1 MTWYYAIGNE
11 RQGPVDDATLDRLYA
26 SGTVTG
32 ETLVWRA
39 GMADWQPLSQARPSA
54 PRPTPPVAP
63 PAPLPVPAPSPVS
76 TPGAGTPTPGL
87 EASGQRFGT
96 PAFGSPQPFGTPGA
110 GANAGAGAGGAGD
123 SRGAHLGAEPT
134 EDAEEA
140 YARIIGTGRSFAI
153 GDVITRGWNVVSAN
167 LGLAI
172 GATALVFVV
181 LMVASL
187 IPCVGSIINLV
198 IQGPMIAGLWVVFL
212 KLHRTG
218 SANFEDAF
226 AGFQMFLPLFL
237 VTLVQTL
244 LTVVALIPAFGLFF
258 LGGVLSNESETLGV
272 LLMVVG
278 GLVALVPAIYLGVSW
293 AFSLPLVVDKK
304 LDFWPAME
312 LSRKVVQR
320 HFFSVFGL
328 MICVGLI
335 VMVGLIALCVGILVA
350 IPVGLA
356 AMAAAYEDLFGNT
369 VPRTV

>member
-11 RQGPVDDATLDRLYA
+11 RQGPVDDATLDRLIA

-54 PRPTPPVAP
+54 PRPTPPVP
-63 PAPLPVPAPSPVS
+63 PPAAAPLPTPAPVS
-76 TPGAGTPTPGL
+76 TPAALTPTPGA
-87 EASGQRFGT
+87 EPSGQPRFGT
-96 PAFGSPQPFGTPGA
+96 PAFGSGHQFGNLGAAPAA
-110 GANAGAGAGGAGD
+110 GAAGD
-123 SRGAHLGAEPT
+123 SHGAHVGAEPT
-134 EDAEEA
+134 EDADEA
-140 YARIIGTGRSFAI
+140 YARITGTGRTFAI

-181 LMVASL
+181 LAVASV
-187 IPCVGSIINLV
+187 IPCIGSIIQLV
-198 IQGPMIAGLWVVFL
+198 IQGPMMAGLWVIFL

-218 SANFEDAF
+218 TATFEDAF

-237 VTLVQTL
+237 VTLVQSL
-244 LTVVALIPAFGLFF
+244 LTLVALIPAIGLFF
-258 LGGVLSNESETLGV
+258 LGGVMSNESEALGV
-272 LLMVVG
+272 MLMAFG

-293 AFSLPLVVDKK
+293 AFSLPLIIDKQ

-312 LSRKVVQR
+312 LSRKVVQGR
-320 HFFSVFGL
+320 FLNVFGL
-328 MICVGLI
+328 MICA
-335 VMVGLIALCVGILVA
+335 GLIALVGLLALCVGVLVA
-350 IPVGLA
+350 IPIGIA
-356 AMAAAYEDLFGNT
+356 ALAAAYEDLFGNT